1 MIKLMNEKIELLKE
15 RVETLQNK
23 VNIIN
28 KMYFAQYILEKYP
41 NLKDWDTLYISYD
54 EVYNICPIK
63 KVFDFEGV
71 VQYNNAWASCSMVG
85 ENTIKVGID
94 LESIDTLKYWLNKH
108 ESEDFSTIE
117 ESLLLEQEALR
128 QAKLIELKEFLG
140 ADASNIEAIN
150 LINLNLDWEFLEC
163 PADFLLEIVKIKLL
177 GHSLINNEINSH
189 VEIEKI
195 TDDIFT
201 VYVEINSVGSDA
213 NTSHNVVLKI
223 NDNVSLSYADRDADI
238 QFWDEEIQEMDEH
251 GDFSN
256 YNSYCDMIKIAEI
269 DPLYG
274 VKNSYN

>member
-1 MIKLMNEKIELLKE
+1 MNTTMNENKGRIEA
-15 RVETLQNK
+15 LQNK
-23 VNIIN
+23 VNKIN
-28 KMYFAQYILEKYP
+28 KIYFAQYILEKYP
-41 NLKDWDTLYISYD
+41 NLKYWDTLYISYD

-63 KVFDFEGV
+63 KVFDFKGV
-71 VQYNNAWASCSMVG
+71 VQYNNAWASYSMVG
-85 ENTIKVGID
+85 KNTINVGINM
-94 LESIDTLKYWLNKH
+94 ESIDTLKYWSSQST
-108 ESEDFSTIE
+108 SEDFSTIE
-117 ESLLLEQEALR
+117 EYLLLEQEALR
-128 QAKLIELKEFLG
+128 QAKLVEIKDFLG
-140 ADASNIEAIN
+140 DASNIEA
-150 LINLNLDWEFLEC
+150 INLNLDWEFLEC
-163 PADFLLEIVKIKLL
+163 PTDFLLEIVKIKLL

-201 VYVEINSVGSDA
+201 VYVKINAVGSAA

-251 GDFSN
+251 GDFSS

>member
-1 MIKLMNEKIELLKE
+1 MNKLLNEKIEVLKE
-15 RVETLQNK
+15 KIEVLQNK
-23 VNIIN
+23 VNVIN

-54 EVYNICPIK
+54 EVYDICPIK

-71 VQYNNAWASCSMVG
+71 VQYNNAWASCSMIG
-85 ENTIKVGID
+85 ENTLKVGID
-94 LESIDTLKYWLNKH
+94 LESIDTLKYWSSQST
-108 ESEDFSTIE
+108 SEDFSIIE
-117 ESLLLEQEALR
+117 ESLLLEQEASR
-128 QAKLIELKEFLG
+128 EAKLVELKQFLG
-140 ADASNIEAIN
+140 TDASNIES
-150 LINLNLDWEFLEC
+150 INLNLDWELLEC
-163 PADFLLEIVKIKLL
+163 PTDFLLEIVKIKLL

-201 VYVEINSVGSDA
+201 VYVEINAVGSDA

-251 GDFSN
+251 GDFSS

-274 VKNSYN
+274 VKTLYN